1 MKDGHS
7 TIKKPTPLS
16 PGDTIGVVAPA
27 GPFDPELFQKG
38 IVALGTMGYR
48 VFQPEGLTLRD
59 RFLAGSDQHRA
70 DLINQLFAD
79 PGIKGVFCARG
90 GYGSLRLLNLIDYGL
105 IWQNPKVFIGF
116 SDISALIWVL
126 MDRCGLVAF
135 HGPVITT
142 LGKGN
147 PETATSLTAALTSGT
162 PIEIPASNAEVIHAG
177 KCNGTVRGGNL
188 ATLCHLTGTPYTPEF
203 KGSIV
208 VLEDVSE
215 APYKIDRMLC
225 QMRLAGC
232 FDGMAGLAL
241 GTFSDCGGINDVLDV
256 FKDVFRDMNIPIL
269 AGFDIGHGPINLTLP
284 MGIQATLDTERQTLS
299 YTETALL

>member
-7 TIKKPTPLS
+7 TIKKPTQLS

-38 IVALGTMGYR
+38 ITALETMGYR

-79 PGIKGVFCARG
+79 SGIQGIFCARG
-90 GYGSLRLLNLIDYGL
+90 GYGSLRLLDLIDYGL
-105 IWQNPKVFIGF
+105 IRQNPKVFIGF

-126 MDRCGLVAF
+126 MEQCGLVAF

-147 PETATSLTAALTSGT
+147 VETADSLTAALTSGT
-162 PIEIPASNAEVIHAG
+162 PMEIPASKAEVIRTG

-203 KGSIV
+203 NGSIV
-208 VLEDVSE
+208 VLEDVGE

-225 QMRLAGC
+225 QMRMAGC
-232 FDGMAGLAL
+232 FDGIVGLAL

-256 FKDVFRDMNIPIL
+256 FKDVFKDMNIPIL
-269 AGFDIGHGPINLTLP
+269 AGFDIGHGPVNLTLP
-284 MGIQATLDTERQTLS
+284 MGIQATLDTERQALS
-299 YTETALL
+299 YNESAVI